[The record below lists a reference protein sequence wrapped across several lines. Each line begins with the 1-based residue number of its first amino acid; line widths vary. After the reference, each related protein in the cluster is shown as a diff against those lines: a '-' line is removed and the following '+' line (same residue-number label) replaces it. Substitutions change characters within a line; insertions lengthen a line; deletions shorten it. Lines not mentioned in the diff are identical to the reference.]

1 MIVMVDSVLDEE
13 GFVRSPSLW
22 SDSLAKQMALDQ
34 FKMDLTD
41 LHIQIICFV
50 RDFYFKWEAIPMMK
64 TIKDHFKLGNGQ
76 LDKLFKRGRS
86 SSRGVIC
93 KLGGLPKM
101 LCIASGC

>member
-1 MIVMVDSVLDEE
+1 MIEESVLDEE
-13 GFVRSPSLW
+13 GFVKNPSLW
-22 SDSLAKQMALDQ
+22 NDSLAKQMAENQ
-34 FKMDLTD
+34 FEIDLTD
-41 LHIQIICFV
+41 LHIQIIHFV

-64 TIKDHFKLGNGQ
+64 TIKDHFKLENGQ
-76 LDKLFKRGRS
+76 LDIMFKRGRS